1 MKSVLPNIS
10 LRVAYTFENFSISYR
25 SLLTAFTRQ
34 SRQLNYTVEAAD
46 LSEINNKLPLSLVFA
61 GAPIPDKYNPYI
73 ILVTSKPLV
82 SIIVDIDEAESVSK
96 AVIKGPNLGWRFDLA
111 IKAFVDTLASRLEQ
125 PLVVTMRYDVEG
137 VDYPPAASIYAI
149 STLAIVKTLSDYV
162 GYRMTDEEILQAAS
176 SLDEEAGVWFDY
188 IDGLRYAILKNNSII
203 YRHGEKALDLNV
215 GATVVL
221 ELVGEEDIGE
231 DLSKSIN
238 ADVINVVTRL
248 AGIAVIRAV
257 QQLKN
262 GDPFNEVFRFISR
275 VDNALYYM
283 LYGANLPPEGC
294 KWTPSLQRVYGV
306 CVHERNLGNKVEFM
320 L

>member
-1 MKSVLPNIS
+1 M
-10 LRVAYTFENFSISYR
+10 
-25 SLLTAFTRQ
+25 FTRL
-34 SRQLNYTVEAAD
+34 SRALEATDLN
-46 LSEINNKLPLSLVFA
+46 EINGKLPLPLVLT
-61 GAPIPDKYNPYI
+61 GIPIQDKYNPYI
-73 ILVTSKPLV
+73 ILVTSRPLV

-125 PLVVTMRYDVEG
+125 PLIVTVQYDVEG
-137 VDYPPAASIYAI
+137 VDYPPAASIYAV

-162 GYRMTDEEILQAAS
+162 GYSMTDEEILKAAS

-188 IDGLRYAILKNNSII
+188 IDGLRYAILKNSSII
-203 YRHGEKALDLNV
+203 YRHREKSLDLNV

-231 DLSKSIN
+231 DLSKNIN
-238 ADVINVVTRL
+238 VDVINVVTRL
-248 AGIAVIRAV
+248 AGIAVIGAI
-257 QQLKN
+257 QQLEN
-262 GDPFNEVFRFISR
+262 GDPFNDVFKLISR
-275 VDNALYYM
+275 IDNALYYM
-283 LYGANLPPEGC
+283 LYGANPPPEEC

-306 CVHERNLGNKVEFM
+306 CVYGKGLGNKVEFM